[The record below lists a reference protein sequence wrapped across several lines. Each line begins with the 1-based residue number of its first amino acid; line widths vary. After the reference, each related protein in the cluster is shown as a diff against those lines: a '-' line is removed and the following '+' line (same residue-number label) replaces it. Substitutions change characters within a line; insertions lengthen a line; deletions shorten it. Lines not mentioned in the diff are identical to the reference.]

1 MMCPQC
7 GKHYIENEGVCRLC
21 AVPLQ
26 APRPTVASQPGP
38 NPTRPPGIDQTLE
51 SIRQDINTIDQ
62 RFARPAGFFIRLLA
76 AAIDNII
83 LTLITLVLTVAAV
96 VILKID
102 VMSISRDP
110 EELMRWMWLLFILP
124 NTALNCV
131 YFIYFHA
138 VTGQTVGKLACGL
151 HVVTA
156 AGNKPLGWGR
166 SIVRCAGYFLG
177 SLFFYIGFLW
187 VLVNRR
193 KRGWHDYLAGS
204 VVIYKED

>member
-7 GKHYIENEGVCRLC
+7 GKHYIENEDVCRLC

-26 APRPTVASQPGP
+26 SPRPTVASQPGL

-62 RFARPAGFFIRLLA
+62 RSVRPAGFFIRLLA

-102 VMSISRDP
+102 IMSLSRDL

-156 AGNKPLGWGR
+156 AGSKPLGWGR
-166 SIVRCAGYFLG
+166 SIVRYAGYFLN
-177 SLFFYIGFLW
+177 SMFFYIGFLW